1 MVTFTASQIND
12 ALDGIKRYIANHM
25 RKSTT
30 INLEDE
36 SDNRQYTIAELRDAG
51 WDDFDIVR
59 LMWADLRT
67 PWTVLK
73 AFQEEKKRL
82 DHDKAFSPLV
92 APLSGIN
99 SKYGRLIEFFEQ
111 RLDALKKEIAEAAAN
126 DK

>member
-1 MVTFTASQIND
+1 MVTFTVSQIND
-12 ALDGIKRYIANHM
+12 ALNRIKSYIANHM

-30 INLEDE
+30 INLVDE

-82 DHDKAFSPLV
+82 DHDKAFSLLV
-92 APLSGIN
+92 APSSGIN
-99 SKYGRLIEFFEQ
+99 SKYGRLVEFFEK
-111 RLDALKKEIAEAAAN
+111 RLDALKKEIAEAAE
-126 DK
+126 